1 MEIAA
6 HVRPTNPYRC
16 LKSSLRILLTIVW
29 FQKISIP
36 SPRMVTGNSE
46 GVGLSK
52 AKILKE
58 NMKLNWNFQ
67 RGRGGLKVK
76 KPSLGEVWVF
86 SGTTNCASTKVRR
99 IF

>member
-1 MEIAA
+1 MHEVFQILARASNKLWFQVFPVEIAA

-36 SPRMVTGNSE
+36 SPWMVTGNSE

-67 RGRGGLKVK
+67 RGRGGSK
-76 KPSLGEVWVF
+76 
-86 SGTTNCASTKVRR
+86 
-99 IF
+99 